1 MRDGSETKTPVSGF
15 IVDSRRVAFVV
26 VPAALITPN
35 GTTDRASG
43 GSSGCTFHLTSL
55 IELVMA
61 SNPVLNRVVDASVA
75 GEAGEAGEVEKAG

>member
-1 MRDGSETKTPVSGF
+1 MSGF
-15 IVDSRRVAFVV
+15 IVDSRLITFVV
-26 VPAALITPN
+26 VLAALITPN

-43 GSSGCTFHLTSL
+43 GGSGGTFHLTAL
-55 IELVMA
+55 VELAMV